1 MTSDMLQKIL
11 ELRERSVYFLE
22 GSSPAVYYLVDRDV
36 QGVLINTPPF
46 DPATLEALIAIAPL
60 KFLYFPSRR
69 GARDVDRWREA
80 SGAEAMA
87 FEAEVP
93 AIDGAIDIK
102 LDRKSKFTRTMD
114 FLPMAGVTEGSCVL
128 RCRNKP
134 GILFFGPVLS
144 PGADGWPTL
153 AFHEDDYSME
163 SRMFGALGLQ
173 DVAFDYAFTDVF
185 EPGTTQ
191 FGPGA
196 AEAVNRRIA
205 EALD

>member
-1 MTSDMLQKIL
+1 MLKPIL
-11 ELRERSVYFLE
+11 ELRDRTVYHLE
-22 GSSPAVYYLVDRDV
+22 GTSPAVYYLVDKDV
-36 QGVLINTPPF
+36 DGVLINTPAF
-46 DPATLEALIAIAPL
+46 DEAKYRALTELAPL
-60 KFLYFPSRR
+60 KFIYFPSRR
-69 GARDVDRWREA
+69 GAQDVDRWREA
-80 SGAEAMA
+80 SGAETMA

-93 AIDGAIDIK
+93 AIEGTIDIK

-134 GILFFGPVLS
+134 GVLFFGPVLT
-144 PGADGWPTL
+144 PGDDGWPTL
-153 AFHEDDYSME
+153 AFNEDDYSME

-185 EPGTTQ
+185 EPGHTQ

-196 AEAVNRRIA
+196 AEAVNQRIA
-205 EALD
+205 AALDD

>member
-1 MTSDMLQKIL
+1 MLQKLL
-11 ELRERSVYFLE
+11 ELRDRTVYFLE
-22 GSSPAVYYLVDRDV
+22 GSSPAVYYLVDKDV

-46 DPATLEALIAIAPL
+46 DAATCQALADIAPL
-60 KFLYFPSRR
+60 KFIYFPSRR
-69 GARDVDRWREA
+69 GARDVDLWREA
-80 SGAEAMA
+80 SDAETMA

-93 AIDGAIDIK
+93 AIDGTIDLK

-144 PGADGWPTL
+144 PGEDGWPTL
-153 AFHEDDYSME
+153 AFQEDDYSTE

-185 EPGTTQ
+185 EPGRTQ

-196 AEAVNRRIA
+196 AAAVNARIA
-205 EALD
+205 EALDD